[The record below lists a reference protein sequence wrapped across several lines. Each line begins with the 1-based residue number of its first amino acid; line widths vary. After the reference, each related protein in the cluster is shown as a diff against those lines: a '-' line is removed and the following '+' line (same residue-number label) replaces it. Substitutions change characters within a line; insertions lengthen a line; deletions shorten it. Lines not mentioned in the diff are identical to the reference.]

1 MSCESIGRHPCSLRL
16 VLKRPTDA
24 NQFDGIPCPAMWKQ
38 QFGFFLVFLPASGR
52 GNVVLCLRETVFPP
66 LQEASLFPCI
76 LLSVCMRDFS
86 LLSVPWLV
94 DARIPHVVI
103 SHLLRALDHV
113 IAT

>member
-1 MSCESIGRHPCSLRL
+1 MSCEPIGQIFVETTICFP
-16 VLKRPTDA
+16 
-24 NQFDGIPCPAMWKQ
+24 
-38 QFGFFLVFLPASGR
+38 LVFPPASAR
-52 GNVVLCLRETVFPP
+52 GNVVLSLRET
-66 LQEASLFPCI
+66 LFHCI

-94 DARIPHVVI
+94 DARIPHLVI